1 MAILGHELRAIC
13 KLSHIQMTLILLVNI
28 CAMQFLTLHGLP
40 SNESMADS
48 FCSCY
53 SDCYSNPMATRGCR
67 SSDLPADIEGFCVL
81 YCDFVFNTT
90 YPSNSSCTDYLQ
102 ITRPFFESVTQQG
115 D

>member
-1 MAILGHELRAIC
+1 MAISGHELRARC
-13 KLSHIQMTLILLVNI
+13 EFSHIQMSLILLVNI

-40 SNESMADS
+40 SNESMAVS

-67 SSDLPADIEGFCVL
+67 SSDLPVDIEGFCVL

-90 YPSNSSCTDYLQ
+90 YTSNSSCKDYLQ
-102 ITRPFFESVTQQG
+102 ITSPRFESVTQHG